1 MGAKVWSDF
10 VGHIL
15 PSLTLPASFVQVVT
29 NDDLALVAAL
39 AKEIWTE
46 HYTPIIGRA
55 QVDYMLGNIQSE
67 HAIQQQIDR
76 ENFLYYLIETEGT
89 FVGYIGVQLGDKELF
104 LSKVYVRESERGKGL
119 GGEAICFVTGLARRR
134 GAEKISLTVNKNNT
148 VAIRSYE
155 KYGFN
160 NLGSTVK
167 DIGGGFV
174 MDDYRMEL
182 KL

>member
-1 MGAKVWSDF
+1 MVPFCWP
-10 VGHIL
+10 HL
-15 PSLTLPASFVQVVT
+15 PSLTVPASFLQVVT
-29 NDDLALVAAL
+29 NDDLATVASL

-46 HYTPIIGRA
+46 HYTPIIGSA

-67 HAIQQQIDR
+67 HAIQHQIDR

-89 FVGYIGVQLGDKELF
+89 PVGYVGVQLGDKELF
-104 LSKVYVRESERGKGL
+104 LSKVYVRKSKRGKGL
-119 GGEAICFVTGLARRR
+119 GSEAVWFVTELARRR
-134 GAEKISLTVNKNNT
+134 GAEKISLTVNKNNI

-155 KYGFN
+155 RYGFKN
-160 NLGSTVK
+160 IGSTVK
-167 DIGGGFV
+167 NIGGGFV